1 MDVLL
6 ADAENVLTYIDDV
19 LVHSRSHEEHLR
31 HLSAAIDKIGAA
43 NLRLDPK
50 KCVFGSDSVEYLG
63 HTLTG
68 DGVRP
73 GQDKAKAMQTAQR
86 PRSVK

>member
-19 LVHSRSHEEHLR
+19 LVHSWSHEEHLR
-31 HLSAAIDKIGAA
+31 HLAVAIDKIGAA
-43 NLRLDPK
+43 NLRLNPK
-50 KCVFGSDSVEYLG
+50 KCVFRLDSVEYLG

-68 DGVRP
+68 EGVKP
-73 GQDKAKAMQTAQR
+73 GQDKAKAMQTAQP
-86 PRSVK
+86 PRSV